1 MLITRFLK
9 DFIQAGALTL
19 ITADGRTHKFVGAEQ
34 GPDITLRLHKRS
46 LEWTLGLRPDPGF
59 GNAYVDG
66 SLTIE
71 DGTLRD
77 FMWIANRNFE
87 ILKRAQPSGL
97 GRITQALHHYREM
110 RRLFNPPQLAR
121 HKVSQH
127 YDLTGELFALFLDD
141 DRQYSCAYFTDP
153 RDSLEDAQ
161 ARKKR
166 RLAAKLLLQP
176 GHEVLDIGSGWGGL
190 GLYLNAVSGCAVDGV
205 TLSHERLAYAQ
216 ARAHNAGVN
225 DQVRFDLQDY
235 RLIDKTYDRI
245 VSVGMFE
252 HVGPKHYP
260 EFFEAVSH
268 RLKDDGVA
276 VLHSIGRYN
285 APEPVSPWIERNIFP
300 GGYIPSLSEVFT
312 QIERANLWVTDVEIM
327 RLHYAETLKHWY
339 DRFQANRAKAA
350 ALYDER
356 FCRMWEFYLT
366 GCEMGFRVGN
376 LMVFQIQLAKQRD
389 AVPLTRDYIDEK
401 ERQITRRK
409 EQRVA

>member
-19 ITADGRTHKFVGAEQ
+19 ITADGRTHKFIGAEQ

-59 GNAYVDG
+59 GDAYVDG
-66 SLTIE
+66 TLTVE

-87 ILKRAQPSGL
+87 ILKRAQPTSL
-97 GRITQALHHYREM
+97 GRIVRALHHYREM

-121 HKVSQH
+121 RKVSHH
-127 YDLTGELFALFLDD
+127 YDLTGELFSLFLDD

-190 GLYLNAVSGCAVDGV
+190 GLYLHAVSGCAVDGV
-205 TLSHERLAYAQ
+205 TLSHEQLAYAQ
-216 ARAHNAGVN
+216 ARAHNAGVS
-225 DQVRFDLQDY
+225 DQVQFDLQDY

-312 QIERANLWVTDVEIM
+312 QIEHADLWVTDVEIM
-327 RLHYAETLKHWY
+327 RLHYAETLKHWH
-339 DRFQANRAKAA
+339 DRFQANRVKAA

-401 ERQITRRK
+401 EQQITRGK
-409 EQRVA
+409 AQRVA

>member
-9 DFIQAGALTL
+9 SFIQAGALTL
-19 ITADGRTHKFVGAEQ
+19 ITADGRIHKFSGTEQ
-34 GPDITLRLHKRS
+34 GPNITLRLHKRS

-59 GNAYVDG
+59 GDAYVDG
-66 SLTIE
+66 TLTVE

-87 ILKRAQPSGL
+87 ILKHAQPRGL
-97 GRITQALHHYREM
+97 GRIARTLSRYREM
-110 RRLFNPPQLAR
+110 RRLVNPPKLAR
-121 HKVSQH
+121 RNVSHH
-127 YDLTGELFALFLDD
+127 YDLTGELFSLFLDE

-153 RDSLEDAQ
+153 GDRLEDAQ
-161 ARKKR
+161 ARKKQ

-176 GHEVLDIGSGWGGL
+176 DHEVLDIRSGWGGL

-205 TLSHERLAYAQ
+205 TLSHEQLAYAQ
-216 ARAHNAGVN
+216 ARAHNAGVS

-235 RLIDKTYDRI
+235 RMIDKTYDRI

-252 HVGPKHYP
+252 HVGPKHYL

-268 RLKDDGVA
+268 RLKDVGVA

-300 GGYIPSLSEVFT
+300 GGYIPSLSEVFM
-312 QIERANLWVTDVEIM
+312 QIERAHLWVTDVEIM
-327 RLHYAETLKHWY
+327 RLHYAETLKHWH
-339 DRFQANRAKAA
+339 DRIQANRAKVA
-350 ALYDER
+350 ALYNER

-376 LMVFQIQLAKQRD
+376 LMVFQIQFAKQRD
-389 AVPLTRDYIDEK
+389 AVPLTRDYMDEK
-401 ERQITRRK
+401 ERQLTRRK
-409 EQRVA
+409 KQRVA

>member
-1 MLITRFLK
+1 MLITRFLQ
-9 DFIQAGALTL
+9 DFIQTGALTL
-19 ITADGRTHKFVGAEQ
+19 ITADGRTHKFDGPEQ
-34 GPDITLRLHKRS
+34 GPHITLRLHKRS
-46 LEWTLGLRPDPGF
+46 LEWTLGLNPDPGF
-59 GNAYVDG
+59 GDAHVDG

-87 ILKRAQPSGL
+87 ILKRTPSKGLDRIAQTL
-97 GRITQALHHYREM
+97 RRYREM
-110 RRLFNPPQLAR
+110 RRLFNPPKLAR
-121 HKVSQH
+121 RNVSHH
-127 YDLTGELFALFLDD
+127 YDLTGELFSLFLDE

-153 RDSLEDAQ
+153 RDRLEDAQ
-161 ARKKR
+161 ARKKQ

-176 GHEVLDIGSGWGGL
+176 NHQLLDIGSGWGGL

-205 TLSHERLAYAQ
+205 TLSHEQLAYAQ
-216 ARAHNAGVN
+216 ARARDAGVS

-235 RLIDKTYDRI
+235 RMIDKTYDRI

-252 HVGPKHYP
+252 HVGPKHYS
-260 EFFEAVSH
+260 EFFKAVSH

-300 GGYIPSLSEVFT
+300 GGYIPSLSEVFSH
-312 QIERANLWVTDVEIM
+312 IENANLWVTDVEIM
-327 RLHYAETLKHWY
+327 RLHYAETLKHWH

-401 ERQITRRK
+401 ERLITRGK